1 MGHGGA
7 ARIETPEW
15 RGAQLVQVAH
25 RIPGTRARH
34 VGEMTRHFF
43 PMEDMRRFRAT
54 GKYGSVHMPHIAIFV
69 GDVMTSIDHRPATTR
84 MGIKKRINDKIHGFK
99 ENYAGYVMRA
109 YASDPCHTVDEA
121 IDYCLDKG
129 LIEDVSV
136 SD

>member
-1 MGHGGA
+1 
-7 ARIETPEW
+7 
-15 RGAQLVQVAH
+15 
-25 RIPGTRARH
+25 
-34 VGEMTRHFF
+34 
-43 PMEDMRRFRAT
+43 
-54 GKYGSVHMPHIAIFV
+54 MPNIAIFV
-69 GDVMTSIDHRPATTR
+69 RGVTISRDDPPDPTR
-84 MGIKKRINDKIHGFK
+84 MEIKKRINDKIHGFK